1 MLIEELADIMEVS
14 VPSVR
19 KYINNIDKN
28 MLIISQV
35 GQKKGYDFNLDYFD
49 YDE

>member
-1 MLIEELADIMEVS
+1 MLIEELADVMQVS

-35 GQKKGYDFNLDYFD
+35 GHKRGYDFNLDYFD